1 MRVANVLS
9 SEKSVVFLFAEIR
22 LQRLFAAAVLFFG
35 GTMEETKVQELDLT
49 QSTIMEAI
57 KALDYGTVTVT
68 IHDGKPVMLEVS
80 KKVKL

>member
-1 MRVANVLS
+1 M
-9 SEKSVVFLFAEIR
+9 VFLFAEIR
-22 LQRLFAAAVLFFG
+22 LQRFIAAAVLFFG
-35 GTMEETKVQELDLT
+35 GTMEETNMQELDIT
-49 QSTIMEAI
+49 QSTIIEAI

>member
-1 MRVANVLS
+1 
-9 SEKSVVFLFAEIR
+9 
-22 LQRLFAAAVLFFG
+22 
-35 GTMEETKVQELDLT
+35 MEETNMQELDIT
-49 QSTIMEAI
+49 QSTIIEAI